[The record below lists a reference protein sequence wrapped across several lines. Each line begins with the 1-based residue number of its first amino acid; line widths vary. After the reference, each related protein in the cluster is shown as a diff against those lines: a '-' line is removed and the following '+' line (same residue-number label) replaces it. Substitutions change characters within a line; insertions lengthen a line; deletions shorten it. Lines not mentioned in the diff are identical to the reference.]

1 MQHAT
6 CNSQHATQRTGFTTG
21 TCAAAAAKAAA
32 MLLDG
37 LSAPEAVTV
46 TLPDGSQV
54 KLPISFTSLTDRT
67 ARAGVKKD
75 AGDDPD
81 VTDGCLII
89 AEVTRQAGPG
99 IELMAGEGVGTVTK
113 PGLQIPP
120 GQPAINPIPRM
131 MIRQAVAEV
140 TSDPMA
146 VVISIPGGADL
157 AQKTFNPRLG
167 VVGGLSILGT
177 SGIVRPFSHAALTA
191 ALKCALNVAVSCR
204 VASPI
209 FVPGRIGA
217 KAAARHFKFSPEQ
230 LIEVSNEWGFMLY
243 AAASENFARL
253 LVLGHP
259 GKLAKLINGDW
270 DTHSSRSQSA
280 IPLVTRMTSEICS
293 LTLPDHITM
302 EGLFDA
308 LTPPDRAAVAKA
320 VAADIGRAVAHK
332 IGGRYPVTTALVNT
346 RGDLLGTDGDLT
358 HW

>member
-1 MQHAT
+1 MST
-6 CNSQHATQRTGFTTG
+6 GRRNGFTTG

-32 MLLDG
+32 MILGG
-37 LSAPEAVTV
+37 LPAPEAVLV
-46 TLPDGSQV
+46 TLPDGAQV
-54 KLPISFTSLTDRT
+54 RIPLAFTSVEGLT

-81 VTDGCLII
+81 VTDGCLIMV
-89 AEVTRQAGPG
+89 EVTRQAGPG
-99 IELMAGEGVGTVTK
+99 IELTAGEGVGTVTK

-120 GQPAINPIPRM
+120 GEPAINPIPRM

-146 VVISIPGGADL
+146 VTISIPGGANL

-191 ALKCALNVAVSCR
+191 ALQCALNVAVSCR

-230 LIEVSNEWGFMLY
+230 LIEVSNEWGFMLTT
-243 AAASENFARL
+243 AAAENFARL

-270 DTHSSRSQSA
+270 DTHSARSQSA
-280 IPLVTRMTSEICS
+280 IPLVTRMASDICGR
-293 LTLPDHITM
+293 TLPDHITM
-302 EGLFDA
+302 EGLFDT
-308 LTPPDRAAVAKA
+308 LTPPDRENVAKA

-332 IGGRYPVTTALVNT
+332 IGGRFPVITALVNT
-346 RGDLLGTDGDLT
+346 RGDLLGTDGDIT